1 MTPTRTGGIAPRS
14 LSRQLRKRLAAGVAI
29 AFCTLAPLGVASA
42 ETADEF
48 VARLN
53 REFADIY
60 RELNAAGWTQATYI
74 TVDTQWLSAR
84 ANERF
89 LAAFSKAVEESKQF
103 DGKPMSAASRR
114 AIDLLRQGVS
124 APAPDD
130 PVKRAELATI
140 MAGME
145 AKYGE
150 ARYCKDGGKDCRDEV
165 QLKTVLGTGERRRAH
180 AGLQGPGRNVALG
193 LRHAR

>member
-1 MTPTRTGGIAPRS
+1 MTSTRTSGIAPRS
-14 LSRQLRKRLAAGVAI
+14 LPCQLRSRLAAAVAI
-29 AFCTLAPLGVASA
+29 ALCTLAPPGVASA

-53 REFADIY
+53 SEFADIY

-114 AIDLLRQGVS
+114 AIDLLRQGV
-124 APAPDD
+124 
-130 PVKRAELATI
+130 
-140 MAGME
+140 
-145 AKYGE
+145 
-150 ARYCKDGGKDCRDEV
+150 
-165 QLKTVLGTGERRRAH
+165 RRRRRTTPRSARNSRRSWQ
-180 AGLQGPGRNVALG
+180 AWKRSTARPGT
-193 LRHAR
+193 ARTAARTAATKCS

>member
-1 MTPTRTGGIAPRS
+1 MHSPASFAPVR
-14 LSRQLRKRLAAGVAI
+14 LRPRLAAAVAI
-29 AFCTLAPLGVASA
+29 ALFAVAPLGAAAA
-42 ETADEF
+42 ETGDEF

-53 REFADIY
+53 KEFADIAL
-60 RELNAAGWTQATYI
+60 ELNAAGWTQATYI
-74 TVDTQWLSAR
+74 TVDTQLLSAR

-114 AIDLLRQGVS
+114 AIDLLRHGVS

-130 PVKRAELATI
+130 PAKRAELATI

-150 ARYCKDGGKDCRDEV
+150 AKYCKDGGKDCRDEV
-165 QLKTVLGTGERRRAH
+165 QLKTVLE
-180 AGLQGPGRNVALG
+180 QSRNYDELLDAWQRL
-193 LRHAR
+193 A